1 MSKTIPPCFGL
12 GKPQKPDACQE
23 CDFRELC
30 KKISEE
36 FLPKTKLDPI
46 IRKLENIIAVMEARG

>member
-12 GKPQKPDACQE
+12 GKPHVPNACQE
-23 CDFRELC
+23 CNFRELC

-36 FLPKTKLDPI
+36 FLPKAKLEPVVK
-46 IRKLENIIAVMEARG
+46 KLENIVAALGGD